1 MYTFIWFSC
10 LFFADKNNARPA
22 RKEYG
27 RLSVED
33 DSVQLQQLQ
42 QKATRLDN
50 NYDDIDNL
58 NVQLDEATSANHDA
72 SHLGGAVIDDNC
84 DGDSD
89 SELERATKD
98 NRNRRFNETTINRL
112 HAMAISDD
120 DDYGE

>member
-1 MYTFIWFSC
+1 MYLYVCVSFV
-10 LFFADKNNARPA
+10 FADKNNPRPA

-42 QKATRLDN
+42 QKAARLDN

-58 NVQLDEATSANHDA
+58 NVQLDVATSAKLDS
-72 SHLGGAVIDDNC
+72 SHLGVIDDNC

-89 SELERATKD
+89 LELERAAKD
-98 NRNRRFNETTINRL
+98 NRNRRFNESTINRL

-120 DDYGE
+120 DEYGE

>member
-1 MYTFIWFSC
+1 MLFSFFI
-10 LFFADKNNARPA
+10 DKNNPRPA

-42 QKATRLDN
+42 QKAARLDN

-58 NVQLDEATSANHDA
+58 NVQLDVATSAKHDS
-72 SHLGGAVIDDNC
+72 SHLGVIDDNC

-89 SELERATKD
+89 LELERATKD

-120 DDYGE
+120 DEYGVYT